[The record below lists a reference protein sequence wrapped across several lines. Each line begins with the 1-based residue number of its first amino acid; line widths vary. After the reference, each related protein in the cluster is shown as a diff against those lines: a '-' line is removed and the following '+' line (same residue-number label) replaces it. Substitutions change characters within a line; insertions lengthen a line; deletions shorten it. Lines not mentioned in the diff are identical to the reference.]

1 MKNQTIVLN
10 MNKQQAYNLIKQM
23 TKNIQNET
31 NIPVVLDKNRKAKTG
46 FITNP
51 QTQNQPQSII
61 LGCQNIKTIL
71 KRKEPVNT
79 NDFIGC
85 IIAGYHEQ
93 QHLLFI
99 SRFIEHNRIHQTIT
113 KIILDTIA
121 VITYQCV
128 SFVDIT

>member
-51 QTQNQPQSII
+51 QIQTQPNH
-61 LGCQNIKTIL
+61 N
-71 KRKEPVNT
+71 
-79 NDFIGC
+79 
-85 IIAGYHEQ
+85 
-93 QHLLFI
+93 LLF
-99 SRFIEHNRIHQTIT
+99 
-113 KIILDTIA
+113 
-121 VITYQCV
+121 
-128 SFVDIT
+128 

>member
-23 TKNIQNET
+23 ANNIQNEI
-31 NIPVVLDKNRKAKTG
+31 NIHVRLDKNRKTKTG

-51 QTQNQPQSII
+51 QIQTQPQSIV

-71 KRKEPVNT
+71 KRKELVNT

-93 QHLLFI
+93 QHYRQIHGQMQNQPPTEKRTTYILKFYDLYSQFKLL
-99 SRFIEHNRIHQTIT
+99 
-113 KIILDTIA
+113 
-121 VITYQCV
+121 
-128 SFVDIT
+128 